1 VFLKKEI
8 WAMKKTKLKKYHAQS
23 MSEKNAQGMRK
34 KKKKKERI
42 AHVQNKKGKR
52 EV

>member
-1 VFLKKEI
+1 
-8 WAMKKTKLKKYHAQS
+8 

-52 EV
+52 EVWSCKKEFQ